1 MRLAKVVIAVLALGA
16 VAATHGALAQGAQ
29 GAQGGSAARPAPGAS
44 DAQAAPLAYF
54 GDARPDAPELA
65 ARGPLAVGVRT
76 LVVEHADQ
84 LDVLRVSD
92 ATPNPRYARKLT
104 LEVWYPAQLAAGQK
118 EHTVYTDVLGSG
130 PNDPK
135 RPNTPFQFNG
145 RAARDAAPLAAAA
158 PGAAA
163 RDAVPLAAAAPA
175 AAARNAAPAA
185 ATAAARDAA
194 APAAIALAAS
204 AGRYP
209 LVIVSHGYPG
219 SRLQMSYLTENL
231 ASKGYIVVA
240 IDHPESTRA
249 DKAGFASTL
258 LNRRLDDLFV
268 LDTVAAWS
276 RKGSGNFLSNV
287 VDADNTALIGYS
299 MGGYGALNTVG
310 AGVSPVAAAYVP
322 GGKLAVNQQGNTD
335 YESRRD
341 PRIKA
346 VVAFAPWGGA
356 HKVFDEAGLAGIRTP
371 TLFVSGDQD
380 DVAGYQDGVLK
391 LFQGAVHAERYLL
404 TYVGGRHNSA
414 PNPPSPAMWS
424 NADDFQ
430 SYSEPVWDS
439 RRINNINQHFVTAF
453 LGIHLKQQPLQPYLE
468 LPPLTADG
476 TIKPDPGLWK
486 GFPKRASLGLEW
498 RALKA
503 Q

>member
-1 MRLAKVVIAVLALGA
+1 MKSVIAVLVLGMA
-16 VAATHGALAQGAQ
+16 VL
-29 GAQGGSAARPAPGAS
+29 S
-44 DAQAAPLAYF
+44 AQAQEYF

-65 ARGPLAVGVRT
+65 ARGPLQVGVRT
-76 LVVEHADQ
+76 LVAGHADQ
-84 LDVLRVSD
+84 LDVLHVTES
-92 ATPNPRYARKLT
+92 TPNPRYTRQLT

-130 PNDPK
+130 PNDPQ
-135 RPNTPFQFNG
+135 RPNTAFQFNG
-145 RAARDAAPLAAAA
+145 RAARDAA
-158 PGAAA
+158 
-163 RDAVPLAAAAPA
+163 
-175 AAARNAAPAA
+175 ARN
-185 ATAAARDAA
+185 
-194 APAAIALAAS
+194 
-204 AGRYP
+204 GRYP

-231 ASKGYIVVA
+231 ASKGYVVVA
-240 IDHPESTRA
+240 VDHAESTRA

-276 RKGSGNFLSNV
+276 RKGSGNFLSGV
-287 VDADNTALIGYS
+287 VDADNAALIGYS

-310 AGVSPVAAAYVP
+310 AGVSAAAAAYVP
-322 GGKLAVNQQGNTD
+322 GGKLAVNQQGNAE

-341 PRIKA
+341 ARIKA

-356 HKVFDEAGLAGIRTP
+356 HKVWDEAGLAGVRTP
-371 TLFVSGDQD
+371 LLFVSGDQD
-380 DVAGYQDGVLK
+380 DVAGYQDGVLR
-391 LFQGAVHAERYLL
+391 LFQGTIRADRYLL

-414 PNPPSPAMWS
+414 PNPPSPAAS
-424 NADDFQ
+424 ATFDDFMA
-430 SYSEPVWDS
+430 YSEPVWDS

-453 LGIHLKQQPLQPYLE
+453 LGIYLKQQPFQPYLD
-468 LPPLTADG
+468 LPPLAADG

-486 GFPKRASLGLEW
+486 GFPKRAALGLEW
-498 RALKA
+498 RHLTA

>member
-1 MRLAKVVIAVLALGA
+1 MKGWVLAAVLIVG
-16 VAATHGALAQGAQ
+16 VAG
-29 GAQGGSAARPAPGAS
+29 
-44 DAQAAPLAYF
+44 QAAAQEYY

-65 ARGPLAVGVRT
+65 ARGPLQVGVRT
-76 LVVEHADQ
+76 LMAEHPDQ
-84 LDVLRVSD
+84 FDILHAS
-92 ATPNPRYARKLT
+92 ATQPNPRYSRKLT
-104 LEVWYPAQLAAGQK
+104 LEVWYPARLAAGQK

-145 RAARDAAPLAAAA
+145 RAARDAT
-158 PGAAA
+158 
-163 RDAVPLAAAAPA
+163 PA
-175 AAARNAAPAA
+175 QG
-185 ATAAARDAA
+185 
-194 APAAIALAAS
+194 
-204 AGRYP
+204 GRYP

-231 ASKGYIVVA
+231 ASKGYVVVA

-249 DKAGFASTL
+249 DKAGFPSTL

-268 LDTVAAWS
+268 LNTVAAWA
-276 RKGSGNFLSNV
+276 KPGSGNFLAGV

-310 AGVSPVAAAYVP
+310 AGISAAAVAYVP
-322 GGKLAVNQQGNTD
+322 GGALAINQQGNAQ
-335 YESRRD
+335 YEAQRE

-356 HKVFDEAGLAGIRTP
+356 HRIWDGAGLAGVRTP
-371 TLFVSGDQD
+371 TLFISGDQD

-391 LFQGAVHAERYLL
+391 LFQGTVHADRYLL
-404 TYVGGRHNSA
+404 TYIGGRHNSA
-414 PNPPSPAMWS
+414 PNPPSPAHWS
-424 NADDFQ
+424 NPDDFQ

-453 LGIHLKQQPLQPYLE
+453 LGIQLKREPLQAYLD
-468 LPPLTADG
+468 LPPLQADG
-476 TIKPDPGLWK
+476 TIKEDPGLWK
-486 GFPKRASLGLEW
+486 GFPKRAALGLEW
-498 RALKA
+498 RHLPA

>member
-1 MRLAKVVIAVLALGA
+1 MNAVSRLVA
-16 VAATHGALAQGAQ
+16 VALVLMM
-29 GAQGGSAARPAPGAS
+29 SAAS
-44 DAQAAPLAYF
+44 AQEYF

-65 ARGPLAVGVRT
+65 ARGPAKVGVRT
-76 LVVEHADQ
+76 LVAEHRDQ
-84 LDVLRVSD
+84 LDVLRVTEQ
-92 ATPNPRYARKLT
+92 APNPRTTRKLT
-104 LEVWYPAQLAAGQK
+104 LEVWYPAALANGQI

-145 RAARDAAPLAAAA
+145 RAVRD
-158 PGAAA
+158 
-163 RDAVPLAAAAPA
+163 AAPA
-175 AAARNAAPAA
+175 AAAPNV
-185 ATAAARDAA
+185 
-194 APAAIALAAS
+194 
-204 AGRYP
+204 RYP

-231 ASKGYIVVA
+231 ASKGYVVVA

-268 LDTVAAWS
+268 LDTVAAWA
-276 RKGSGNFLSNV
+276 KPGSGNFLAGL
-287 VDADNTALIGYS
+287 VDVDRSALVGYS

-310 AGVSPVAAAYVP
+310 AGVSAAAVAFVP
-322 GGKLAVNQQGNTD
+322 GGKLAVNQQGNAE
-335 YESRRD
+335 YAQQRD
-341 PRIKA
+341 GRIKA

-356 HKVFDEAGLAGIRTP
+356 HKIWDADGLAGVRTP
-371 TLFVSGDQD
+371 VLFISGDQD
-380 DVAGYQDGVLK
+380 DVAGYKDGVQR
-391 LFQGAVHAERYLL
+391 LFEGAVNADRYLL

-453 LGIHLKQQPLQPYLE
+453 LGIQLKQQPLQAYLE
-468 LPPLTADG
+468 LPPLAADG

-486 GFPKRASLGLEW
+486 GFPKRAALGLEW
-498 RALKA
+498 RHLSAR
-503 Q
+503 

>member
-1 MRLAKVVIAVLALGA
+1 MKLAKVVIAVLALGA
-16 VAATHGALAQGAQ
+16 ATVATHGALAQGVHDAQ
-29 GAQGGSAARPAPGAS
+29 GAA
-44 DAQAAPLAYF
+44 LAYF

-76 LVVEHADQ
+76 LVAEHADQ
-84 LDVLRVSD
+84 LDVLRYSD
-92 ATPNPRYARKLT
+92 AAPNPRYARKLT

-145 RAARDAAPLAAAA
+145 RAARDAAPLAA
-158 PGAAA
+158 PAAA
-163 RDAVPLAAAAPA
+163 SAGTARDAAPA
-175 AAARNAAPAA
+175 AAAG
-185 ATAAARDAA
+185 
-194 APAAIALAAS
+194 
-204 AGRYP
+204 GRYP

-268 LDTVAAWS
+268 LDTVAAWG
-276 RKGSGNFLSNV
+276 RKGSGNFLSGV
-287 VDADNTALIGYS
+287 VDADNTALVGYS

-310 AGVSPVAAAYVP
+310 AGVSPVATAFVP
-322 GGKLAVNQQGNTD
+322 GGKLAVNQQGNAD

-341 PRIKA
+341 ARIKA

-356 HKVFDEAGLAGIRTP
+356 HKVFDAAGLAGVRTP

-380 DVAGYQDGVLK
+380 DVAGYQDGVLP
-391 LFQGAVHAERYLL
+391 LFQGAVNADRYLL

-453 LGIHLKQQPLQPYLE
+453 LGIHLKRQPLQAYLE
-468 LPPLTADG
+468 LPPLAADG

-486 GFPKRASLGLEW
+486 GFPKRAALGLEW
-498 RALKA
+498 RHLPA

>member
-1 MRLAKVVIAVLALGA
+1 MKAAMAVLVLS
-16 VAATHGALAQGAQ
+16 VAAVML
-29 GAQGGSAARPAPGAS
+29 P
-44 DAQAAPLAYF
+44 AQAQEYF

-76 LVVEHADQ
+76 LVAEHADQ
-84 LDVLRVSD
+84 LDLLHASES
-92 ATPNPRYARKLT
+92 APNPRYTRKLT

-145 RAARDAAPLAAAA
+145 RAARDAAAQP
-158 PGAAA
+158 
-163 RDAVPLAAAAPA
+163 
-175 AAARNAAPAA
+175 
-185 ATAAARDAA
+185 
-194 APAAIALAAS
+194 
-204 AGRYP
+204 GRYP

-240 IDHPESTRA
+240 IDHLESTRA

-268 LDTVAAWS
+268 LDTVAAWGG
-276 RKGSGNFLSNV
+276 KGSGNFLSGV
-287 VDADNTALIGYS
+287 VDADHTALIGYS

-322 GGKLAVNQQGNTD
+322 GGKLAVNQQGNAD
-335 YESRRD
+335 YEARRD
-341 PRIKA
+341 ARIKA

-356 HKVFDEAGLAGIRTP
+356 HKVFDEAGLAGVRTP
-371 TLFVSGDQD
+371 MLFISGDQD
-380 DVAGYQDGVLK
+380 DVAGYQDGVLR
-391 LFQGAVHAERYLL
+391 LFQGAVHADRYLL

-414 PNPPSPAMWS
+414 PNPPSPATWS
-424 NADDFQ
+424 NFDDFQ
-430 SYSEPVWDS
+430 AYSEPVWES

-453 LGIHLKQQPLQPYLE
+453 LGIQLKGQPLQPYLE
-468 LPPLTADG
+468 LPPLVADG

-486 GFPKRASLGLEW
+486 GFRPRAALGLEW
-498 RALKA
+498 RHLPA

>member
-1 MRLAKVVIAVLALGA
+1 MKLAKVVIAVLALGA
-16 VAATHGALAQGAQ
+16 IAATHGALAQ

-145 RAARDAAPLAAAA
+145 RAARDAAPLAAA
-158 PGAAA
+158 PGAI
-163 RDAVPLAAAAPA
+163 AV
-175 AAARNAAPAA
+175 
-185 ATAAARDAA
+185 
-194 APAAIALAAS
+194 AAS

-240 IDHPESTRA
+240 IDHAESTRA
-249 DKAGFASTL
+249 DKTGFASTL

-310 AGVSPVAAAYVP
+310 AGVSPVAAAFVP
-322 GGKLAVNQQGNTD
+322 GGKLAVNQQGNAD

-341 PRIKA
+341 ARIKA

-356 HKVFDEAGLAGIRTP
+356 HKVFDEAGLAGVHTP

-391 LFQGAVHAERYLL
+391 LFQGAIHADRYLL

-468 LPPLTADG
+468 LPPLSADG

>member
-1 MRLAKVVIAVLALGA
+1 MKAVSTVVAMALALMVNAA
-16 VAATHGALAQGAQ
+16 VAQE
-29 GAQGGSAARPAPGAS
+29 
-44 DAQAAPLAYF
+44 YF

-65 ARGPLAVGVRT
+65 ARGPAAVGVRT
-76 LVVEHADQ
+76 LSAEHRDQ
-84 LDVLRVSD
+84 LDVLRVTEQ
-92 ATPNPRYARKLT
+92 TPNPRTTRQLT
-104 LEVWYPAQLAAGQK
+104 LEVWYPAALANDQA

-145 RAARDAAPLAAAA
+145 RAARDAAPAA
-158 PGAAA
+158 G
-163 RDAVPLAAAAPA
+163 
-175 AAARNAAPAA
+175 
-185 ATAAARDAA
+185 
-194 APAAIALAAS
+194 
-204 AGRYP
+204 GRCP

-231 ASKGYIVVA
+231 ASKGYVVVA

-268 LDTVAAWS
+268 LDTVAAWA
-276 RKGSGNFLSNV
+276 KPGSGHFLAGL
-287 VDADNTALIGYS
+287 VDVDRTALVGYS

-310 AGVSPVAAAYVP
+310 AGVSAAAVSFVP
-322 GGKLAVNQQGNTD
+322 GGKLAVNQQGNAQ
-335 YESRRD
+335 YAKQRD
-341 PRIKA
+341 ARIKA

-356 HKVFDEAGLAGIRTP
+356 HKVWDADGLAAVRTP
-371 TLFVSGDQD
+371 TLFISGDQD
-380 DVAGYQDGVLK
+380 DVAGYQDGVLR
-391 LFQGAVHAERYLL
+391 LFEGTVNADRYLL

-414 PNPPSPAMWS
+414 PNPPSPAMWRS
-424 NADDFQ
+424 PEDFQ

-453 LGIHLKQQPLQPYLE
+453 LGIQLKQQPLQAYLD
-468 LPPLTADG
+468 LPPQAADG

-486 GFPKRASLGLEW
+486 GFPKRAALGLEW
-498 RALKA
+498 RHLAPR
-503 Q
+503 

>member
-1 MRLAKVVIAVLALGA
+1 MKLAVAVLVGGLMACS
-16 VAATHGALAQGAQ
+16 ALAQE
-29 GAQGGSAARPAPGAS
+29 
-44 DAQAAPLAYF
+44 YF

-65 ARGPLAVGVRT
+65 ARGALQVGVRT
-76 LVVEHADQ
+76 LTVEHADQ
-84 LDVLRVSD
+84 LDVLHVSD
-92 ATPNPRYARKLT
+92 ATPNPRYTRKLT

-130 PNDPK
+130 PDDPK

-145 RAARDAAPLAAAA
+145 RAARDAAPAA
-158 PGAAA
+158 GA
-163 RDAVPLAAAAPA
+163 
-175 AAARNAAPAA
+175 
-185 ATAAARDAA
+185 
-194 APAAIALAAS
+194 
-204 AGRYP
+204 RYP

-240 IDHPESTRA
+240 VDHPESTRA
-249 DKAGFASTL
+249 DKTGFASTL

-276 RKGSGNFLSNV
+276 RKGSGNFLSGV

-310 AGVSPVAAAYVP
+310 VGVSAVAAAYVP
-322 GGKLAVNQQGNTD
+322 GGKLAVNQQGNAD

-341 PRIKA
+341 ARIKA

-356 HKVFDEAGLAGIRTP
+356 HKVFDAAGLAGIRTP

-380 DVAGYQDGVLK
+380 DVAGYQDGVLP
-391 LFQGAVHAERYLL
+391 LFQGAIHADRYLL

-424 NADDFQ
+424 NFDDFQ

-453 LGIHLKQQPLQPYLE
+453 LGIHLKQQPFQPYLD
-468 LPPLTADG
+468 LPPLAADG
-476 TIKPDPGLWK
+476 SIKPDPGLWK
-486 GFPKRASLGLEW
+486 GFAKRAALGLEW

>member
-1 MRLAKVVIAVLALGA
+1 MKAVGRMLILAL
-16 VAATHGALAQGAQ
+16 ALAA
-29 GAQGGSAARPAPGAS
+29 AQGG
-44 DAQAAPLAYF
+44 AQEYF

-65 ARGPLAVGVRT
+65 ARGPLPVGVRT
-76 LVVEHADQ
+76 LVAEHKDQ
-84 LDVLRVSD
+84 FDILHYSAEQQD
-92 ATPNPRYARKLT
+92 PRYTRKLT
-104 LEVWYPAQLAAGQK
+104 LEVWYPARLAPGQK

-130 PNDPK
+130 PDDPK

-145 RAARDAAPLAAAA
+145 RAARDAAP
-158 PGAAA
+158 
-163 RDAVPLAAAAPA
+163 
-175 AAARNAAPAA
+175 
-185 ATAAARDAA
+185 ATAAAQGA
-194 APAAIALAAS
+194 
-204 AGRYP
+204 RYP

-231 ASKGYIVVA
+231 ASKGYVVVA

-249 DKAGFASTL
+249 DKAAFPSTL

-268 LDTVAAWS
+268 LNTVAAWAKS
-276 RKGSGNFLSNV
+276 GSGNFLAGV

-310 AGVSPVAAAYVP
+310 AGISATAAAYVP
-322 GGKLAVNQQGNTD
+322 GGKLAPNQQGNPQ
-335 YESRRD
+335 YESARD

-356 HKVFDEAGLAGIRTP
+356 HKVWDEAGLAGVRTP
-371 TLFVSGDQD
+371 TLFISGDQD

-391 LFQGAVHAERYLL
+391 LFQGTVHADRYLL

-414 PNPPSPAMWS
+414 PNPPSPAAWS
-424 NADDFQ
+424 TFDDFMA
-430 SYSEPVWDS
+430 YSEPVWDS

-453 LGIHLKQQPLQPYLE
+453 LGIQLKNQPLQAYLD
-468 LPPLTADG
+468 LPPLGADG

-486 GFPKRASLGLEW
+486 GFAKRAALGLEW
-498 RALKA
+498 RHLNA

>member
-1 MRLAKVVIAVLALGA
+1 VWPRAA
-16 VAATHGALAQGAQ
+16 VAALVLAAGVAAGQAGAQ
-29 GAQGGSAARPAPGAS
+29 E
-44 DAQAAPLAYF
+44 YF

-65 ARGPLAVGVRT
+65 ARGSLPVGVRT
-76 LVVEHADQ
+76 LVAEHADQ
-84 LDVLRVSD
+84 LDILHAS
-92 ATPNPRYARKLT
+92 AGQPNPRYTRKLV
-104 LEVWYPAQLAAGQK
+104 LEVWYPARLASGQT

-145 RAARDAAPLAAAA
+145 RAARDAAPLPPAAATL
-158 PGAAA
+158 GRTEAASF
-163 RDAVPLAAAAPA
+163 AAAPA
-175 AAARNAAPAA
+175 
-185 ATAAARDAA
+185 
-194 APAAIALAAS
+194 
-204 AGRYP
+204 RYP

-231 ASKGYIVVA
+231 ASKGYVVVA

-249 DKAGFASTL
+249 DKAGFPSSL
-258 LNRRLDDLFV
+258 LNRRFDDLFV
-268 LDTVAAWS
+268 LNSVAAWA
-276 RKGSGNFLSNV
+276 RPGSGHFLSGL

-310 AGVSPVAAAYVP
+310 AGISAAAVAYVA
-322 GGKLAVNQQGNTD
+322 GGKLAVNQQGNPQ
-335 YESRRD
+335 YEAARD

-356 HKVFDEAGLAGIRTP
+356 HKVWDDAGLAGVRTP
-371 TLFVSGDQD
+371 LLFISGDQD
-380 DVAGYQDGVLK
+380 DVAGYQDGVK
-391 LFQGAVHAERYLL
+391 QLFEKTIHADRYLL

-414 PNPPSPAMWS
+414 PNPPSPAHWT
-424 NADDFQ
+424 NFDDFL

-453 LGIHLKQQPLQPYLE
+453 LGIQLKQQPLQGYLD
-468 LPPLTADG
+468 LPPLAADG
-476 TIKPDPGLWK
+476 TIREDAGLWK
-486 GFPKRASLGLEW
+486 GFPKRAALGLEW
-498 RALKA
+498 RHLPA